1 MAKENLYDLDPLMI
15 EGNLEDWVMDK
26 CEDWRDHF
34 ESNYEQKFDEY
45 YRLWRGI
52 WDPADKMRDS
62 ERSRIISP
70 ALQQAVESNVA
81 ELEEATFGRG
91 KWFDISDDMNDPNRQ
106 DVQYLRN
113 KLTEDFEKTKVRK
126 AVAECLINAAV
137 FGTGMGEII
146 IEEEKEMK
154 PATQPIMDG
163 QLQAVGVSIED
174 RVVVRL
180 KPIMPQNFLIDPI
193 ATSVDDAMGVAI
205 DEFVSLHHV
214 QMLQEQGVYRE
225 TLVGTAAPDTNL
237 EPDQDLSIYTDD
249 KVRLTKYY
257 GLVPRDLLEQ
267 EVDDVEGDSMYVE
280 AVVVI
285 ANGGT
290 LLKAEANPYMMQ
302 DRPVVAFPWDV
313 VPSRFWGRGVCE
325 KGYNSQKALDTEIRA
340 RIDALAL
347 TIHPMLAIDATR
359 LPRGA
364 KPEIRP
370 GKMIL
375 TNGDPR
381 EVLQPFNFGQVGQ
394 VTFAQAAA
402 LQQMV
407 QQATGAVDSAGIA
420 GQVNG
425 EATAAGISM
434 SLGAI
439 IKRHKRTLIN
449 FQQSFLLPFVKKAAY
464 RYMQFDPDNY
474 PVADYKFNAS
484 STLGIIAREYEVT
497 QLVQLLQTMKQDSPL
512 YPVLIQSIIDN
523 MNLSNREELIASLQQ
538 ASQPNPQ
545 AQQMAQAAQQAQLQ
559 FQQSQTAALTAQAQ
573 ESQARAQKYAVEA
586 QLAPQELEIEK
597 IEAITRNLREGDQDD
612 KEFERRLKVAQT
624 LLKEKEVASRA
635 NDSKRVPTTSQPDQ
649 RSVQRPVQ
657 PAGNFGGEGQG
668 FGGPNSMSNV
678 KKDSRLE
685 RAGVSG
691 YNKPKRTPN
700 HPKEVSRSGCQGRR
714 QS

>member
-1 MAKENLYDLDPLMI
+1 MAEDIYSPDPFIM
-15 EGNLEDWVMDK
+15 EESLEEWVMTK
-26 CEDWRDHF
+26 CENWRDHY
-34 ESNYEQKFDEY
+34 ESNYEQRFEEY
-45 YRLWRGI
+45 YRLWRGQ
-52 WDPADKMRDS
+52 WDPADSERAS

-91 KWFDISDDMNDPNRQ
+91 KWFDITDDNNDQERQ
-106 DVQYLRN
+106 DILYLRK
-113 KLTEDFEKTKVRK
+113 KLTEDFESCKVRK

-137 FGTGMGEII
+137 FGTGIGEITL
-146 IEEEKEMK
+146 EEIKEMA
-154 PATQPIMDG
+154 PATQPVMDG
-163 QLQAVGVSIED
+163 QLQAIGVNITD
-174 RVVVRL
+174 RVVVKL
-180 KPIMPQNFLIDPI
+180 KPVLPQNFLIDPV
-193 ATSVDDAMGVAI
+193 ATSVEDAMGVAV
-205 DEFVSLHHV
+205 DEFVSKHSVEL
-214 QMLQEQGVYRE
+214 LQEQGVYRE
-225 TLVGTAAPDTNL
+225 AFIESAAPDSDL
-237 EPDQDLSIYTDD
+237 EPDQDLTLYNDD

-257 GLVPRDLLEQ
+257 GLVPKELLES
-267 EVDDVEGDSMYVE
+267 EDVDVEENSKYVE
-280 AVVVI
+280 AIVVI

-290 LLKAEANPYMMQ
+290 LLKAEANPYMMK

-313 VPSRFWGRGVCE
+313 VPGRFWGRGVCE
-325 KGYNSQKALDTEIRA
+325 KGYNSQKALDTELRA
-340 RIDALAL
+340 RIDALSL

-364 KPEIRP
+364 KPEVRP

-394 VTFAQAAA
+394 ITFAQAAS

-449 FQQSFLLPFVKKAAY
+449 FQQSFLLPFVTKAAH
-464 RYMQFDPDNY
+464 RYMQFDPENY
-474 PVADYKFNAS
+474 PVADYKFNAT

-523 MNLSNREELIASLQQ
+523 MNLSNREELIATMQQ

-545 AQQMAQAAQQAQLQ
+545 AQQMAQMAQQAQLE
-559 FQQSQTAALTAQAQ
+559 FQQSQTAALNAQAA
-573 ESQARAQKYAVEA
+573 ESQARAAKYNMDT
-586 QLAPQELEIEK
+586 QLAPEELEIER
-597 IEAITRNLREGDQDD
+597 IEAITRNLKEGDADD
-612 KEFERRLKVAQT
+612 KEFERRLKVAEVA
-624 LLKEKEVASRA
+624 LKERNLENQKARGATPRV
-635 NDSKRVPTTSQPDQ
+635 NDTSGNDQIPRPNQP
-649 RSVQRPVQ
+649 SVQGPVRQ
-657 PAGNFGGEGQG
+657 IGTAPNQAGPFGGQG
-668 FGGPNSMSNV
+668 
-678 KKDSRLE
+678 
-685 RAGVSG
+685 
-691 YNKPKRTPN
+691 
-700 HPKEVSRSGCQGRR
+700 
-714 QS
+714 